1 VQGTLGCAGRRRG
14 DTQLV
19 IGFACIRMSAV
30 IRNRKSVLFTG
41 HDDCAANPARL
52 ASLIETRTFRTVG
65 S

>member
-1 VQGTLGCAGRRRG
+1 
-14 DTQLV
+14 LV